1 MPELWK
7 KVETLKLT
15 SISVASVCLH
25 YNQAFKSINI
35 MSSITGKFADIA
47 VISKSDAEML
57 QDAADAI
64 TATEAWEYIRNF
76 AGESF
81 MFSQSPEI
89 SEIQAHMKMMEQHSG
104 CSYGLVMRHM
114 EMIAKEGWESYVAW
128 RTSP

>member
-1 MPELWK
+1 
-7 KVETLKLT
+7 
-15 SISVASVCLH
+15 
-25 YNQAFKSINI
+25 

-64 TATEAWEYIRNF
+64 TATEAWAYIRNF

-81 MFSQSPEI
+81 MFSSSPEI
-89 SEIQAHMKMMEQHSG
+89 SEIQAHMKMMDQHSG

-114 EMIAKEGWESYVAW
+114 EMIAKEGWDSYVTW
-128 RTSP
+128 RTSR